1 MDAKSQRALSR
12 RTFLK
17 IGGVAVAGST
27 LSLTGTSCQKQDES
41 RIKGYRTLGRTGF
54 KASEIAFG
62 GDPATTE
69 VVRYAYD
76 KGINYFDTAETYLGG
91 DSERRIGKAMQFM
104 DRSKIFITTKLK
116 FDMDA
121 TEEHIIDR
129 FRKCLERM
137 QTDYADAL
145 FIHGADNAQIV
156 KHEGF
161 HSAVEKLK
169 AEGRVKHAG
178 LSCHGPEDE
187 EGESMESVLTPAIE
201 DGRFDLLL
209 MTYNFLNEVEA
220 ERVLAACKARNIGT
234 TAMKTSPGV
243 IEIETF
249 DPDNPT
255 ETQSYMLWRFEK
267 EGFSRE
273 VAIERIRSSLKDQE
287 STQKKIEPF
296 AKKYGVV
303 SNEELRKVCA
313 QWVLSNPDMHT
324 VCFTVVGFEEVDM
337 FVPLSGTKVDQLAI
351 DFLNDFQLAYGN
363 QYCRHG
369 CNQCTANC
377 AYRLPVSRIMRYSYY
392 FTMQGREKYAIGK
405 YRELEE
411 KNASRCVTCEA
422 PCTGTCPYGV
432 NIQAN
437 LASAH
442 SLLKLG

>member
-1 MDAKSQRALSR
+1 MDAKLRGALSR
-12 RTFLK
+12 RAFLK
-17 IGGVAVAGST
+17 IGGAAVAGST

-41 RIKGYRTLGRTGF
+41 KIKEYRTLGRTGF
-54 KASEIAFG
+54 KASDISFG

-76 KGINYFDTAETYLGG
+76 KGINYFDTAESYLGG
-91 DSERRIGKAMQFM
+91 DAERRIGKAMQFM

-116 FDMDA
+116 FGMDE
-121 TEEHIIDR
+121 TEQNIIDR

-137 QTDYADAL
+137 QTDYADSL
-145 FIHGADNAQIV
+145 SIHAADNSQIV

-161 HSAVEKLK
+161 HSAVEKLR

-178 LSCHGPEDE
+178 LSCHGPEA
-187 EGESMESVLTPAIE
+187 EGEESMESVLTTAIE

-209 MTYNFLNEVEA
+209 MSYNFLNEVEA
-220 ERVLAACKARNIGT
+220 ERVLAACKARSIGT
-234 TAMKTSPGV
+234 TAMKTSPGL

-255 ETQSYMLWRFEK
+255 ETQEYLLWRFEK
-267 EGFSRE
+267 EGFSKKE
-273 VAIERIRSSLKDQE
+273 AIERIHDTLKDQE
-287 STQKKIEPF
+287 RIREKIVPF

-313 QWVLSNPDMHT
+313 QWVLSNQDMHT
-324 VCFTVVGFEEVDM
+324 VCITVVGFKEIDM
-337 FVPLSGTKVDQLAI
+337 FVPLSGTKVDQTAI

-369 CNQCTANC
+369 CNQCAANC
-377 AYRLPVSRIMRYSYY
+377 AHRLPVSRIMRYSYY
-392 FTMQGREKYAIGK
+392 FAMQNREKYAMGK
-405 YRELEE
+405 YRELGE
-411 KNASRCVTCEA
+411 KNASLCTTCEA

>member
-1 MDAKSQRALSR
+1 MNDKKREALNR

-17 IGGVAVAGST
+17 IGGAAVAGST
-27 LSLTGTSCQKQDES
+27 LSLTATSSQKQEEI
-41 RIKGYRTLGRTGF
+41 RIKEYRTLGRTGF
-54 KASEIAFG
+54 KASDISFG

-76 KGINYFDTAETYLGG
+76 KGINYFDTAESYLGG
-91 DSERRIGKAMQFM
+91 EAERRIGKAMQFM
-104 DRSKIFITTKLK
+104 DRSKIFITTKLG
-116 FDMDA
+116 FDMNE
-121 TEEHIIDR
+121 TEQNIIKR

-137 QTDYADAL
+137 KTDYADAL
-145 FIHGADNAQIV
+145 FIHGAENSKIV
-156 KHEGF
+156 KHKGF
-161 HSAVEKLK
+161 HSAMKKLK

-178 LSCHGPEDE
+178 LSCHGPENE
-187 EGESMESVLTPAIE
+187 KEESMESVLMSAIE

-220 ERVLAACKARNIGT
+220 ERVLAACKAKNIGT

-255 ETQSYMLWRFEK
+255 ETQAYMLWRFEK
-267 EGFSRE
+267 EGFSKKE
-273 VAIERIRSSLKDQE
+273 AIKRIQDSLKDQKV
-287 STQKKIEPF
+287 TLKKIEPF
-296 AKKYGVV
+296 AKKYGIVNND
-303 SNEELRKVCA
+303 SLRKVCA
-313 QWVLSNPDMHT
+313 QWVLSNRDMHT
-324 VCFTVVGFEEVDM
+324 VCFTVVGFKEVDM
-337 FVPLSGTKVDQLAI
+337 FVPLSGTKVDQAAI
-351 DFLNDFQLAYGN
+351 AFLKDFQRAYGN

-377 AYRLPVSRIMRYSYY
+377 AYRIPVSRIMRYSYY
-392 FTMQGREKYAIGK
+392 FAMQGREKYAMGK
-405 YRELEE
+405 YRELRE
-411 KNASRCVTCEA
+411 KNASRCVTCAA
-422 PCTGTCPYGV
+422 PCTGTCPYGM

>member
-1 MDAKSQRALSR
+1 MDAKSRGALSR

-17 IGGVAVAGST
+17 IGGAAVAGST

-41 RIKGYRTLGRTGF
+41 RIKEYRTLGRTGF
-54 KASEIAFG
+54 KASDISFG

-76 KGINYFDTAETYLGG
+76 KGINYFDTAESYLGG
-91 DSERRIGKAMQFM
+91 DAERRIGKAMQFM

-116 FDMDA
+116 FGMDE
-121 TEEHIIDR
+121 TERNIIDR
-129 FRKCLERM
+129 YRKCLERM

-145 FIHGADNAQIV
+145 SIHAADNSQIV

-178 LSCHGPEDE
+178 LSCHGPEE
-187 EGESMESVLTPAIE
+187 EGAESMESVLTTAIE

-209 MTYNFLNEVEA
+209 MSYNFLNEVEA
-220 ERVLAACKARNIGT
+220 ERVLAASKARNIGT
-234 TAMKTSPGV
+234 TAMKTSPGL

-255 ETQSYMLWRFEK
+255 ETQEYLLWRFDK
-267 EGFSRE
+267 EGFSKKE
-273 VAIERIRSSLKDQE
+273 AIERIHDTLKDQE
-287 STQKKIEPF
+287 RIREKIVPF

-313 QWVLSNPDMHT
+313 QWVLSNQDMHT
-324 VCFTVVGFEEVDM
+324 VGITVVGFKEIDM
-337 FVPLSGTKVDQLAI
+337 FVPLSGTKVDQEAI
-351 DFLNDFQLAYGN
+351 DFLNDFQLAYGS

-369 CNQCTANC
+369 CNQCAANC
-377 AYRLPVSRIMRYSYY
+377 AHRLPVSRIMRYSYY
-392 FTMQGREKYAIGK
+392 FTLQGREKYAMSK
-405 YRELEE
+405 YRELKD